1 MKKKIIKIGSG
12 VRIKETPSTYFNLS
26 VYINVRQEK
35 KKKRGPPP
43 PKKKKNE
50 AYSPKKINR
59 LINKSSKKN

>member
-35 KKKRGPPP
+35 KKKIRPTP
-43 PKKKKNE
+43 PKK
-50 AYSPKKINR
+50 
-59 LINKSSKKN
+59 